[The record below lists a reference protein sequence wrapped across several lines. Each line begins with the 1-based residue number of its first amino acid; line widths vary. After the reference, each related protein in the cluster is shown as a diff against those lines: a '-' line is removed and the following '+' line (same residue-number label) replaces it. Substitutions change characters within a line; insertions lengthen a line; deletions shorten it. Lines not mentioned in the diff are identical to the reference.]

1 MTPTDKNT
9 DNDLRKGAIEEDNPK
24 DKPMTSLSGQLGHR
38 DQDPLLKSHDT
49 DFPEPGENPEHPGQ
63 FKERN
68 RKDQDTR
75 FIGGRDPERRGVG
88 AEKKPSVEG
97 GVPPQPKPEPQAD
110 GTSNPEG
117 QTQSQE
123 PGHRQKQ
130 NQGGKKDD
138 DLAA

>member
-1 MTPTDKNT
+1 MTPTDQNT
-9 DNDLRKGAIEEDNPK
+9 DNDLRKGAIEEDNPH
-24 DKPMTSLSGQLGHR
+24 DKPMTSLAGQLGHR
-38 DQDPLLKSHDT
+38 DQDPLIKSSDS
-49 DFPEPGENPEHPGQ
+49 DFPEPGENPEHMGQ

-75 FIGGRDPERRGVG
+75 LVCGTCETERRGAG
-88 AEKKPSVEG
+88 AKSEP
-97 GVPPQPKPEPQAD
+97 PPQPQPQAD
-110 GTSNPEG
+110 GSSNPEG

-123 PGHRQKQ
+123 PGHSQKQ